1 MLLAPVANPLYNE
14 ATLTLRIKPMKS
26 IEIDDDLYQY
36 IAGQTIKIGES
47 ASDILRRL
55 LPGAPLKASLAE
67 AQHAAKPKAD
77 KAITAIEAHPV
88 KASDAPQA
96 NITEPKTAT
105 AGKIGNIFDLVTPQD
120 LQAEHN
126 IVGRFL
132 YLLSV
137 LARVHKKQFHKVLE
151 IKGRNRLYFGNS
163 AAELSESGSSTN
175 PKQIPNTD
183 FWVITNS
190 NTTRKKM
197 MLTETATKLGYS
209 AADAERIRDLL

>member
-1 MLLAPVANPLYNE
+1 
-14 ATLTLRIKPMKS
+14 MKT

-36 IAGQTIKIGES
+36 IAGQTLKIGES

-55 LPGAPLKASLAE
+55 LPNAPVKEKVAVKNAVSST
-67 AQHAAKPKAD
+67 P
-77 KAITAIEAHPV
+77 ITAPVAVTEAPV
-88 KASDAPQA
+88 AETPVTKVEKR
-96 NITEPKTAT
+96 TETKP
-105 AGKIGNIFDLVTPQD
+105 GNIFDLVTPQD

-137 LARVHKKQFHKVLE
+137 LARVHKKQFHHVLE
-151 IKGRNRLYFGNS
+151 IKGRDRLYFGKS
-163 AAELSESGSSTN
+163 ADELNETGTSTN
-175 PKQIPNTD
+175 PKQIPNTE

-197 MLTETATKLGYS
+197 MLTETAIKLGYS
-209 AADAERIRDLL
+209 AQDAERIRDLL